1 MLTWFTRVVKD
12 ARRLAAIA
20 NSREY
25 WLKNIIY

>member
-20 NSREY
+20 NSREFY
-25 WLKNIIY
+25 LKNIIY